1 MSQQQGPGGVALPA
15 GMEPF
20 PDLGEDVVGTRPRQ
34 VWVIL
39 VWVSAALL
47 VGISVLFIT
56 TLFGPRASV
65 GGAVTAGVF
74 LIVAGAMAWLAS
86 SMNKPILT
94 VDNDA
99 VHTHAAFGKGTIQL
113 RSISALR
120 FGPAGRSLIVDAD
133 GGIELAG
140 KPSKRPWVAIA
151 NIHTYRV
158 RPGDLRDYIAAR
170 SNVAKRRRA

>member
-1 MSQQQGPGGVALPA
+1 MTQQQQPGGVALPA
-15 GMEPF
+15 GLEPF

-39 VWVSAALL
+39 VWVSVVVLIGIALL
-47 VGISVLFIT
+47 LGS

-65 GGAVTAGVF
+65 GGAVTAVVF
-74 LIVAGAMAWLAS
+74 LIVAGAMGWLAS
-86 SMNKPILT
+86 SMNRPILT
-94 VDNDA
+94 IDNDA

-113 RSISALR
+113 RSITALR

-158 RPGDLRDYIAAR
+158 KPIDLRDYIADRSRAAKAR
-170 SNVAKRRRA
+170 PA